1 MTEPC
6 GAGPV
11 AARGGVCGV
20 GLVRQ
25 GETAGSVGLTD
36 RGWRDWEDWD
46 RTPCWETHTP
56 LRWEGRLPL
65 YPIFTAPITAVQ
77 RETFGEE
84 NY

>member
-11 AARGGVCGV
+11 AARGGVCAV

-56 LRWEGRLPL
+56 
-65 YPIFTAPITAVQ
+65 
-77 RETFGEE
+77 
-84 NY
+84 